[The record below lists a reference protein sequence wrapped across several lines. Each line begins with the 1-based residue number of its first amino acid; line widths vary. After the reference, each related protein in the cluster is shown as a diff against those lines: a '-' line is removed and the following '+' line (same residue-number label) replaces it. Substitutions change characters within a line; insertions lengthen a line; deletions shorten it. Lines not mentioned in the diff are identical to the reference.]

1 MFAFLNDRVLLPFSM
16 LFLRILPVFAILF
29 VGFGA
34 GAVSL
39 FSSTRTAIQ
48 VLNRY
53 SLYIAAPL
61 LIFAGMVDPSLSLPL
76 RPGFYLAHVLAL
88 MVGLLFV
95 LLCMP
100 VRTLRPHAGTL
111 ALAIAYGNI
120 TFLGIPVLHRA
131 FGEEALGLAALS
143 SGIHTI
149 LAMTVG
155 PALFLLWNQR
165 SADDSWSLK
174 EVGRRLVRQPMVW
187 SPLLGLLA
195 RLFGENVQKVLFDY
209 SMVIAVSAGPTA
221 IFMLGLYFWERRETL
236 RHIRMPA
243 VVTVALKLLVLPA
256 VTLGVLVAMRPFFE
270 LTPLENVIVLCQSA
284 MPTAITTYSLAEE
297 FDNDR
302 ETVATA
308 AILSAVVSLVTL
320 PVVMSAAERWFLV

>member
-1 MFAFLNDRVLLPFSM
+1 M
-16 LFLRILPVFAILF
+16 LFLRILPIFAILF
-29 VGFGA
+29 VGYAA

-39 FSSTRTAIQ
+39 FSSTRNAIN

-76 RPGFYLAHVLAL
+76 RPGFYLAHVFALAL
-88 MVGLLFV
+88 GLVFV

-100 VRTLRPHAGTL
+100 VRALRPHAGTL

-143 SGIHTI
+143 SGIHTL
-149 LAMTVG
+149 LAMTIG

-165 SADDSWSLK
+165 DSGDVLR
-174 EVGRRLVRQPMVW
+174 GRDVLQRLVRQPMVW
-187 SPLLGLLA
+187 APIIGLFARGLGEQA
-195 RLFGENVQKVLFDY
+195 QGVLFDY

-221 IFMLGLYFWERRETL
+221 IFMLGLYFWERRQTL
-236 RHIRMPA
+236 RHLRMPA
-243 VVTVALKLLVLPA
+243 VVTVMLKLLVLPM
-256 VTLGVLVAMRPFFE
+256 VTFVVLLAMRPVFT
-270 LTPLENVIVLCQSA
+270 LTPLESTVILCQSA

-308 AILSAVVSLVTL
+308 AILSAVVSLATL
-320 PVVMSAAERWFLV
+320 PLVMSGAERLFLQ

>member
-1 MFAFLNDRVLLPFSM
+1 M
-16 LFLRILPVFAILF
+16 LFFRILPIFAILF

-34 GAVSL
+34 GALSL
-39 FSSTRTAIQ
+39 FSSTRDAIR

-61 LIFAGMVDPSLSLPL
+61 LIFAGMVDPALSLPL
-76 RPGFYLAHVLAL
+76 RPGFYLAHVFALAF
-88 MVGLLFV
+88 GLVFV
-95 LLCMP
+95 LLLMP
-100 VRTLRPHAGTL
+100 VRALRPHAGTL
-111 ALAIAYGNI
+111 ALAVAYGNI

-149 LAMTVG
+149 LAMSIG

-165 SADDSWSLK
+165 DSKQALGGGA
-174 EVGRRLVRQPMVW
+174 VFGRLIRQPLVW
-187 SPLLGLLA
+187 APILGVIA
-195 RLFGENVQKVLFDY
+195 RVFGPSVQQVMFDY
-209 SMVIAVSAGPTA
+209 AMVIGVSAGPAA
-221 IFMLGLYFWERRETL
+221 IFMLGLYFWEQRETL
-236 RHIRMPA
+236 GRIRVPA
-243 VVTVALKLLVLPA
+243 VAAVTLKLLVLPV
-256 VTLGVLVAMRPFFE
+256 VTLGVLLALRPFFE
-270 LTPLENVIVLCQSA
+270 ITPLESTIILCQSA

-308 AILSAVVSLVTL
+308 AILSAVVSIGTL
-320 PVVMSAAERWFLV
+320 PLVMSAAETLFLS

>member
-1 MFAFLNDRVLLPFSM
+1 M

-29 VGFGA
+29 VGYSA
-34 GAVSL
+34 GALSL
-39 FSSTRTAIQ
+39 FSSTRTAIN

-61 LIFAGMVDPSLSLPL
+61 LIFAGMVDPGLSLPL
-76 RPGFYLAHVLAL
+76 RPGFYLAHVFALAF
-88 MVGLLFV
+88 GLVFV

-100 VRTLRPHAGTL
+100 VRALRPHAGTL

-143 SGIHTI
+143 SGIHTL
-149 LAMTVG
+149 LAMSIG

-165 SADDSWSLK
+165 DSGESIVLK
-174 EVGRRLVRQPMVW
+174 DVVRRLLRQPLVW
-187 SPLLGLLA
+187 APIVGLLA
-195 RLFGENVQKVLFDY
+195 RGLGTPVQGVLFDY

-221 IFMLGLYFWERRETL
+221 IFMLGLYFWERRATL
-236 RHIRMPA
+236 KHIRLPA
-243 VVTVALKLLVLPA
+243 VMTVTLKLLVLPA
-256 VTLGVLVAMRPFFE
+256 VTLCVLLLMRPFFT
-270 LTPLENVIVLCQSA
+270 LTPLESTIVLCQSA

-308 AILSAVVSLVTL
+308 AILSAVVSLLTL
-320 PVVMSAAERWFLV
+320 PLVMSGAERLFLS

>member
-1 MFAFLNDRVLLPFSM
+1 M
-16 LFLRILPVFAILF
+16 LFLRILPIFAILF

-34 GAVSL
+34 GALSL
-39 FSSTRTAIQ
+39 FSSTRDAIR

-61 LIFAGMVDPSLSLPL
+61 LIFAGMVDPALSLPL

-88 MVGLLFV
+88 AFGLVFVV
-95 LLCMP
+95 LLMP
-100 VRTLRPHAGTL
+100 MGALRPHAGTL
-111 ALAIAYGNI
+111 ALAVAYGNI

-149 LAMTVG
+149 LAMSIG

-165 SADDSWSLK
+165 DSKQALGGG
-174 EVGRRLVRQPMVW
+174 VVFRRLIRQPLVW
-187 SPLLGLLA
+187 APILGVLA
-195 RLFGENVQKVLFDY
+195 RVFGPSSQQVMFDY
-209 SMVIAVSAGPTA
+209 SMVIGISAGPTA
-221 IFMLGLYFWERRETL
+221 IFMLGLYFWERRDTL
-236 RHIRMPA
+236 ARTRLPA
-243 VVTVALKLLVLPA
+243 VAAVTLKLLVLPV
-256 VTLGVLVAMRPFFE
+256 VTFVVLLALRPFFE
-270 LTPLENVIVLCQSA
+270 ITPLESTIILCQSA

-308 AILSAVVSLVTL
+308 AILSAAVSIGTL
-320 PVVMSAAERWFLV
+320 PLVMSAAETLFLS

>member
-1 MFAFLNDRVLLPFSM
+1 M

-29 VGFGA
+29 VGYGA

-39 FSSTRTAIQ
+39 FSSTRTAIN

-61 LIFAGMVDPSLSLPL
+61 LIFAGMVDPGLSLPL

-88 MVGLLFV
+88 AFGLVFV
-95 LLCMP
+95 VLCMP
-100 VRTLRPHAGTL
+100 VRALRPHAGTL

-149 LAMTVG
+149 LAMSIG

-165 SADDSWSLK
+165 DSAQALGGGAVVS
-174 EVGRRLVRQPMVW
+174 RLVRQPLVW
-187 SPLLGLLA
+187 APIVGVLA
-195 RLFGENVQKVLFDY
+195 RVFGAPAQQVMFDY
-209 SMVIAVSAGPTA
+209 AMVIGISAGPTA
-221 IFMLGLYFWERRETL
+221 IFMLGLYFWEQRDTL
-236 RHIRMPA
+236 KRIHVPA
-243 VVTVALKLLVLPA
+243 VVAVTLKLLVLPV
-256 VTLGVLVAMRPFFE
+256 VTMGVLLAMRPFFE
-270 LTPLENVIVLCQSA
+270 ITPLESTI
-284 MPTAITTYSLAEE
+284 
-297 FDNDR
+297 
-302 ETVATA
+302 
-308 AILSAVVSLVTL
+308 
-320 PVVMSAAERWFLV
+320 

>member
-1 MFAFLNDRVLLPFSM
+1 M

-39 FSSTRTAIQ
+39 FSSTRTAIH

-76 RPGFYLAHVLAL
+76 RPGFYVAHVLAL
-88 MVGLLFV
+88 GVGLLFV

-155 PALFLLWNQR
+155 PVLFLLWNQR
-165 SADDSWSLK
+165 DTDDSLSLLD
-174 EVGRRLVRQPMVW
+174 VGRRLVRQPMVW
-187 SPLLGLLA
+187 SPILGLLA
-195 RLFGENVQKVLFDY
+195 RFLGPQTQQVLFDY

-221 IFMLGLYFWERRETL
+221 IFMLGLYFWERRDTL

-243 VVTVALKLLVLPA
+243 VVTVTLKLLVLPA
-256 VTLGVLVAMRPFFE
+256 VTFVVLLAIRPYFT
-270 LTPLENVIVLCQSA
+270 LTPLESTVVLCQSA

-302 ETVATA
+302 ETVASA
-308 AILSAVVSLVTL
+308 AILSAVVSLITL
-320 PVVMSAAERWFLV
+320 PLVMSAAESLFLR

>member
-1 MFAFLNDRVLLPFSM
+1 M
-16 LFLRILPVFAILF
+16 LFLRILPIFAILF
-29 VGFGA
+29 VGYAA

-39 FSSTRTAIQ
+39 FSSTRQAIN

-76 RPGFYLAHVLAL
+76 RPGFYLAHVFALAL
-88 MVGLLFV
+88 GLVFV

-100 VRTLRPHAGTL
+100 VRRLRTPAGTL

-143 SGIHTI
+143 SGIHTV
-149 LAMTVG
+149 LAMSIG

-165 SADDSWSLK
+165 DSG
-174 EVGRRLVRQPMVW
+174 EVLRGRDVLHRLVRQPMVW
-187 SPLLGLLA
+187 APIVGLLA
-195 RLFGENVQKVLFDY
+195 RGLGVQAQGVLFDY

-221 IFMLGLYFWERRETL
+221 IFMLGLYFWERRKTL
-236 RHIRMPA
+236 KHVRLPS
-243 VVTVALKLLVLPA
+243 VVTVALKLLVLPM
-256 VTLGVLVAMRPFFE
+256 VTFVVLLAMRPVFT
-270 LTPLENVIVLCQSA
+270 LTPMESAVILCQSA

-308 AILSAVVSLVTL
+308 AILSAVVSLITL
-320 PVVMSAAERWFLV
+320 PLVMSGAERLFLH